1 MKIST
6 NKISVILSISI
17 LIFIFYSCKEDY
29 YDPYYKA
36 PSPFT
41 GVPDN
46 FDWSTISS
54 VNLTVNVND
63 EYEGAYYYIVEVF
76 DDNPIFNIKATLLA
90 KGVAKKGEAYT
101 SEVNF
106 PQALQTIYVRQ
117 TGPNG
122 LKIVQERTID
132 AKNITV
138 NFAGNSSTAGIKSKA
153 VSSRSIAPTYQGVR
167 SEATPIDLK
176 ASSQTLT
183 AGKSY
188 VITGGTYSGNI
199 VFDGSWNGQ
208 TTTLFVE
215 GAWNIPSSL
224 NAFQNGLEIVVLDGG
239 KISFTSSSQTVNG
252 YNGVNLFIMAGG
264 AFNSEKKNISI
275 NFTNAGGNIYNA
287 GEFYLNQMKLNGG
300 TFYNNSSTVSIAEF
314 IQTGTIENH
323 GVLTLGTINAT
334 SGFILDNYC
343 NINVTG
349 NITTSG
355 GTFYLH
361 GSTILSCMDFAPK
374 GTTVNQE
381 AYSLFD
387 ITGTAT
393 FNSWATI
400 LNGPGS
406 DYNYGSYYSSDFAL
420 VRIKNIV
427 CNGSKNVYL
436 TGNLE
441 LECSTY
447 KTNGKGLYLYY
458 PAHIVSYGDPT
469 VLIPASECTGKGS
482 YPAGTAPQDPVFPIE
497 VPTSSV
503 YTYAIEDLWPAYG
516 DYDMNDLVVESQTSY
531 WINLWSWTTS
541 VSSMTITA
549 RIMAVGGTKK
559 LSAAFQLDRVPAS
572 SVASVS
578 VVTDSPNNRLTGK
591 VFMIG
596 STGTE
601 TGQDKAVIPLFDEAH
616 HFLLDNASERYDLL
630 NTSSKAQY
638 ITPKQVTITVKFK
651 YGTVSPSDIAVKYLN
666 FFAVTDAKAENRK
679 EVHLPGYAPTDK
691 ATQSFFGG
699 GPNDIPSN
707 NDLSLNGV
715 YYRGTDNLIWGL
727 MIPGTFNY
735 PLETNSILK
744 AYPKFKSWATSGGT
758 TSQDW
763 YSSENADNTYIYTKK

>member
-1 MKIST
+1 MRIST
-6 NKISVILSISI
+6 PKITTILFFFTMLIST
-17 LIFIFYSCKEDY
+17 YSCKEDY
-29 YDPYYKA
+29 YDPYYVA

-54 VNLTVNVND
+54 INLTVNVND
-63 EYEGAYYYIVEVF
+63 EYKGTYYYIVEVF
-76 DDNPIFNIKATLLA
+76 NDNPIFNANATLLA
-90 KGVAKKGEAYT
+90 KGVAKEGEAYS

-138 NFAGNSSTAGIKSKA
+138 NFAGNSSTAGVKSKA
-153 VSSRSIAPTYQGVR
+153 VTTRSTAPAYQGVR
-167 SEATPIDLK
+167 DGATLIDLK
-176 ASSQTLT
+176 ASSKTLT

-199 VFDGSWNGQ
+199 IFGGGS

-215 GAWNIPSSL
+215 GEWNVPSGQSD
-224 NAFQNGLEIVVLDGG
+224 FKNGLEVVVLNGG
-239 KISFTSSSQTVNG
+239 KITFNSSSQTIKGNG
-252 YNGVNLFIMAGG
+252 ANLFIMAGG
-264 AFNSEKKNISI
+264 AFNSQKKNINI
-275 NFTNAGGNIYNA
+275 NFTNSGGNIYNA
-287 GEFYLNQMKLNGG
+287 GEFYLNQMSLNGG
-300 TFYNNSSTVSIAEF
+300 LFYNNSSTVSIAEF
-314 IQTGTIENH
+314 TQTGTIENH

-343 NINVTG
+343 NIKVTG
-349 NITTSG
+349 GITTSV

-361 GSTILSCMDFAPK
+361 GSTILSCVYFDPK
-374 GTTVNQE
+374 GTTINME

-387 ITGTAT
+387 VTGTAT
-393 FNSWATI
+393 FNSWTTI

-406 DYNYGSYYSSDFAL
+406 DYNYDNYYSSDFAL
-420 VRIKNIV
+420 ARIKNIV

-441 LECSTY
+441 LECSKY
-447 KTNGKGLYLYY
+447 KTNGKGIYLYY
-458 PAHIVSYGDPT
+458 PAHMVSYGDPT

-503 YTYAIEDLWPAYG
+503 YTYAIEDYWPAYG

-578 VVTDSPNNRLTGK
+578 VVTDSPNNRLNGK
-591 VFMIG
+591 VFTIG

-601 TGQDKAVIPLFDEAH
+601 TGQAKAVIPLFDEAH

-638 ITPKQVTITVKFK
+638 ITPKQVTITINFK

-691 ATQSFFGG
+691 AIQSFFGG
-699 GPNDIPSN
+699 GPNNIPSN

-735 PLETNSILK
+735 PEEYASILK

-763 YSSENADNTYIYTKK
+763 YSSENADNTYIYTKN